1 MDDMRV
7 ANVDF
12 PTVGQ
17 YLRPTSRH
25 DPIDRFVPPEE
36 FARIE
41 GMARAKGFLA
51 VAASPMT
58 RSSFH
63 ADAGFAALQAARRA
77 DNNERDIVH
86 V

>member
-1 MDDMRV
+1 M
-7 ANVDF
+7 
-12 PTVGQ
+12 GH
-17 YLRPTSRH
+17 YLQPTSRH
-25 DPIDRFVPPEE
+25 FPIARLVPPEE

-41 GMARAKGFLA
+41 VMARAKGFLA

-63 ADAGFAALQAARRA
+63 ADVGFAALQGARRA
-77 DNNERDIVH
+77 DNNERDNVH